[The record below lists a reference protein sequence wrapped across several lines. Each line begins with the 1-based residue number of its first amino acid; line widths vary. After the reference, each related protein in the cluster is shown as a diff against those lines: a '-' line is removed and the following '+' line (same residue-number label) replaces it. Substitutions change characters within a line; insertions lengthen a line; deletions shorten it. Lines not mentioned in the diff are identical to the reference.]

1 MLLESQWS
9 LDSRLRGNDR
19 YQLFTSERN
28 YIQNSIFMPI
38 QKGARP
44 VDINKRR
51 VINGGD
57 ADVMQ
62 LYPMRHTF
70 AWEAYNVGNANH
82 WLPTEISMQK
92 DIEQWKARDVLSED
106 ERKALK
112 TVLGFFT
119 TADSIA
125 ANNVVLA
132 FYRHITS
139 PECRMDLLRQA
150 YEEAIHT
157 HSYQYIVESLGLDES
172 EIFNMYREVE
182 AIYNKDAFILSFNE
196 GIFDP
201 SFRTGTFEA
210 DQKFLENMA
219 VFSLILE
226 GIFFYSSFAVMF
238 GFQRQNKMPGSA
250 EQIQYIMR
258 DESQHLNFGI
268 NLINSIKEEQPELW
282 TPEFQ
287 QHIVDLIRKAVVLE
301 YTFAQEVFPRGIF
314 GMNAEGFKQYIEHV
328 ADRRLER
335 VGLPVQYHAE
345 NPFPWMSEAV
355 DLSKEKNFFETRVTE
370 YKVGGALEW

>member
-1 MLLESQWS
+1 
-9 LDSRLRGNDR
+9 
-19 YQLFTSERN
+19 
-28 YIQNSIFMPI
+28 MPI
-38 QKGARP
+38 NKGAAS

-51 VINGGD
+51 IINGGD

-70 AWEAYNVGNANH
+70 AWDAYTVGNANH
-82 WLPTEISMQK
+82 WLPTEISMQR
-92 DIEQWKARDVLSED
+92 DIEQWKSKDALTED
-106 ERKALK
+106 ERQAFQ

-132 FYRHITS
+132 LYKHITS
-139 PECRMDLLRQA
+139 PECRMYLLRQG

-157 HSYQYIVESLGLDES
+157 HAYQYIVESLGMDES
-172 EIFNMYREVE
+172 KIFNMYREVD
-182 AIYNKDAFILSFNE
+182 AIYQKDNMVLSLNE

-201 SFRTGTFEA
+201 AFKTGTFEN
-210 DQKFLENMA
+210 DQKFLENLC

-238 GFQRQNKMPGSA
+238 GFQRQNKLTGSA

-268 NLINSIKEEQPELW
+268 NMINTIKEEQPELW

-287 QHIVDLIRKAVVLE
+287 DRIIDLVKRAVKLE
-301 YTFAQEVFPRGIF
+301 YTFATTVFPRGIF
-314 GMNAEGFKQYIEHV
+314 GMNADGFKQYIEHI

-335 VGLPVQYHAE
+335 VGLPAQFNVE
-345 NPFPWMSEAV
+345 NPFTWMSEAV
-355 DLSKEKNFFETRVTE
+355 DLNKEKNFFETRVTE
-370 YKVGGALEW
+370 YKTGGQLNW